1 MMPSFRPLRE
11 FSFRIHPPDQW
22 LMAVLKAYIDDSGDQ
37 WPGHTALSMAGY
49 IATIEEWDRFEQAW
63 IRVLTEFEAPYLH
76 MKEFKERY
84 GAFKTWP
91 PSKEKDADFLAKLT
105 VVIGNAGLRAFGS
118 VVVLDDIKRLR
129 HERTI
134 NIQAK
139 PIAIYTSLIE
149 LRALYPRDELEVVL
163 DRTNDAAASVAD
175 AEKYAASHPVPIEF
189 PTFTI
194 LSKSGPCRSKSMPPL
209 QAADFLA
216 WEIRKEYEL
225 KRQWYQAN
233 PEGFYHILPIRNQDM
248 SALRG
253 LFKWFLEDR
262 RAYIRKQGM
271 ESVNIPF
278 EPHRRSLI
286 ALDVATP
293 INAHIWNYHALE
305 KLHAV
310 KGGAWGQ

>member
-1 MMPSFRPLRE
+1 
-11 FSFRIHPPDQW
+11 
-22 LMAVLKAYIDDSGDQ
+22 MAVLKAYIDDSGDQ

-49 IATIEEWDRFEQAW
+49 IATVEAWDRFEPAW
-63 IRVLTEFEAPYLH
+63 NCVLDEFGAPYLH
-76 MKEFKERY
+76 MKEFRKRW
-84 GAFKTWP
+84 GPFQSWP
-91 PSKEKDADFLAKLT
+91 ESEEKDVAFLAKLT
-105 VVIGNAGLRAFGS
+105 AVIGNAGFGAFGA
-118 VVVLDDIKRLR
+118 VVVLDDLKRFNNEHALSLD
-129 HERTI
+129 
-134 NIQAK
+134 AK
-139 PIAIYTSLIE
+139 AVAIYASMME
-149 LRALYPRDELEVVL
+149 LRMVQPKECVEVTL
-163 DRTNDAAASVAD
+163 DRMTKPHAAIAKVEEYAINGQFTNLSF
-175 AEKYAASHPVPIEF
+175 HPLPENG
-189 PTFTI
+189 TNG
-194 LSKSGPCRSKSMPPL
+194 SRNMPSL